1 MTTAANISIES
12 LEKEVA
18 EQCAEILY
26 LKEQNA
32 WLLRQIF
39 GKKSERIVDANQEQ
53 LKFDGFESG
62 NLQKAETQ
70 TIPAHERKK
79 RTSTG
84 DDTIKL
90 PDDLPVETTVIDIPE
105 EEKICKETGVALQKI
120 GEEVSHKLAYRPG
133 SYFLKRIIRPKY
145 AHPKQEE
152 KGVII
157 APMPDSLLPKC
168 RADESL
174 LADIITRKFVDH
186 LPLYR
191 IAEAFSRDGIVIS
204 RRLLS
209 QWVVATGI
217 ALRPLYCAMKER
229 ILQSDRIHIDESPVD
244 IFDSPKVSQGYMWVL
259 VGGVGADPPYRLYD
273 FYENRKH
280 EHAAEILG
288 SYSGIIHSDKYGA
301 YEAFIRKHGNVWCP
315 CWAHIRRKFYE
326 AEMGDPTL
334 RTWVLEQI
342 QQLFAIDE
350 IAWTLPPLERLQL
363 RQSQA
368 VSIIDALIDRIKKR
382 LTVGIILPK
391 SKFKEALG
399 YFCSLIPYLKN
410 YTQHASARLD
420 NNPAERAVR
429 PLAIG
434 RKNWLFFGSV
444 QSGEAAATLL
454 SLVQT
459 CRALNINPRTYLE
472 DVCRRIMGHN
482 AQKLYELLPDEW
494 LKTQAA
500 L

>member
-1 MTTAANISIES
+1 
-12 LEKEVA
+12 
-18 EQCAEILY
+18 
-26 LKEQNA
+26 
-32 WLLRQIF
+32 
-39 GKKSERIVDANQEQ
+39 
-53 LKFDGFESG
+53 
-62 NLQKAETQ
+62 
-70 TIPAHERKK
+70 
-79 RTSTG
+79 
-84 DDTIKL
+84 
-90 PDDLPVETTVIDIPE
+90 
-105 EEKICKETGVALQKI
+105 
-120 GEEVSHKLAYRPG
+120 
-133 SYFLKRIIRPKY
+133 
-145 AHPKQEE
+145 
-152 KGVII
+152 
-157 APMPDSLLPKC
+157 MPDSLLPKC

-368 VSIIDALIDRIKKR
+368 VPIIDALIDRIKKR

-472 DVCRRIMGHN
+472 DVCRCIMGHN